1 MDCKGNDL
9 DRADLAERLS
19 KGYRDE
25 EIASEFGLTP
35 REVRNR
41 RREQLAK
48 KMPGT
53 SAPDLEFVE

>member
-1 MDCKGNDL
+1 MDCKGDDL
-9 DRADLAERLS
+9 DRTELVERLS

-25 EIASEFGLTP
+25 EIACEFGLTP
-35 REVRNR
+35 REVRSR

-53 SAPDLEFVE
+53 SAPDLEFME